1 MKILLLAIRSLSRF
15 RLYTVINILGLA
27 MSLTC
32 VMIISRHVYRELTVD
47 HFNKNLDRICL
58 VTQHFE
64 QEIMPRFYYNFN
76 PGTGI
81 GDARLVNNPSVEKV
95 APFSSFTE
103 DYITVDD
110 KKYNARILVADTAF
124 LQILDYPVVS
134 DNKQIPLQDPQGAV
148 ITRNFARKLF
158 GTDKDIV
165 GKSIQHSNGKTIT
178 ITTVLDEPVDK
189 SSIQFDL
196 LVSLQLQER
205 WGRAFNALVL
215 LAPGTDINKLN
226 KEFISSKK
234 EGSKEIPNQLLPLG
248 KSYFDKTVNMFD
260 DTYLR
265 GNYSNVLV
273 LAGVAFLIL
282 LIGIFNFIN
291 IYTVL
296 MLKRAR
302 ELGMK
307 KVFGARAFQMLVQ
320 LVGENIVMIGCALF
334 IAWILIEI
342 SGGAIESTLGIS
354 QVNNL
359 TFDLLLSTGI
369 LLLLPAIT
377 SVYPF
382 IKYNYTPPI
391 TSLRSVNTS
400 GNSVVSRAVFIVFQY
415 IITCCL
421 IIVSLFFM
429 KQLHFMLNADL
440 GYKTKDIIKAQFI
453 KHPSNV
459 WSMPDEDR
467 TKYFNNINRL
477 DGEIKQKMNAS
488 PLFYQWVYGDS
499 PHTIQESGIR
509 LKTTEGEYKEVCSA
523 YMSAENIQMYGLQL
537 KEGRF
542 WNDSI
547 DNTYGYQFIIN
558 ETAQKLFGITN
569 IETALLQPDSRLW
582 FTSRDDR
589 KTNPPYHIIGVVKDF
604 KFTHLSKP
612 NAPLVI
618 SNSGSYNSQKLM
630 ASIVP
635 GKKQEAIA
643 FLKKLHND
651 TVGGEFEYSFVED
664 EVSALYKDDK
674 KAAYIYS
681 LFTVIA
687 ILISSLGLFSLSL
700 FDVQQRYREI
710 AIRKVNGATT
720 RTVMQM
726 MLRKYFKL
734 LGLAFIISLPVSL
747 LAIFKYLEN
756 FANKAPISWW
766 IFAVALLIT
775 AGISLATLIWQIR
788 KAARTN
794 PAEAIKAE

>member
-15 RLYTVINILGLA
+15 RLYTAINIIGLA
-27 MSLTC
+27 MSLAC
-32 VMIISRHVYRELTVD
+32 VMTISRHVYRELTVD
-47 HFNKNLDRICL
+47 HFNKNLDRLCL

-64 QEIMPRFYYNFN
+64 QETMPRFYYNFN
-76 PGTGI
+76 PGTGM
-81 GDARLVNNPSVEKV
+81 GDSRLINNPSIEKV

-103 DYITVDD
+103 DYITLNDV
-110 KKYNARILVADTAF
+110 KYNARILVADTAF
-124 LQILDYPVVS
+124 LQILDYPVIS
-134 DNKQIPLQDPQGAV
+134 DNKQIPLQDPQSAV
-148 ITRNFARKLF
+148 ITRKFARKLF
-158 GTDKDIV
+158 GTDKNIV
-165 GKSIQHSNGKTIT
+165 GKSIQHSIGKTIT
-178 ITTVLDEPVDK
+178 ITTVIDNPVDK

-196 LVSLQLQER
+196 LVSWQLQKK
-205 WGRAFNALVL
+205 WGRAFGAIVL

-226 KEFISSKK
+226 KEFISNIK
-234 EGSKEIPNQLLPLG
+234 EGSKETPNQLLPLG
-248 KSYFDKTVNMFD
+248 KLYFDKTVNTFD
-260 DTYLR
+260 DTFLQ
-265 GNYSNVLV
+265 GNKSNILV
-273 LAGVAFLIL
+273 LSGVAFLIL
-282 LIGIFNFIN
+282 LVGIFNFIN

-307 KVFGARAFQMLVQ
+307 KVFGARALQMLMQ

-342 SGGAIESTLGIS
+342 SGVAIESTLGIS
-354 QVNNL
+354 QVNSL
-359 TFDLLLSTGI
+359 TFDFLLSMGI
-369 LLLLPAIT
+369 LFLLPAIT

-391 TSLRSVNTS
+391 TSLRSVNHN
-400 GNSVVSRAVFIVFQY
+400 GNSVVSRSVFIAFQY

-453 KHPSNV
+453 KHPSNI
-459 WSMPDEDR
+459 WSMSDEDR
-467 TKYFNNINRL
+467 IKYFNNINRL
-477 DGEIKQKMNAS
+477 DGEIKQKMDAS
-488 PLFYQWVYGDS
+488 PLFINWVYGDS

-509 LKTTEGEYKEVCSA
+509 LKTADGEYKEVCSA
-523 YMSAENIQMYGLQL
+523 YMSAQNIHMYGLTL

-558 ETAQKLFGITN
+558 ETAQRLFGITD
-569 IETALLQPDSRLW
+569 IRTVQLQPENRLW
-582 FTSRDDR
+582 LTSREDM
-589 KTNPPYHIIGVVKDF
+589 KTNPPYQVIGVVKDF

-612 NAPLVI
+612 TAPLVI
-618 SNSGSYNSQKLM
+618 SNSKSYNSQKLM
-630 ASIVP
+630 ATIVP
-635 GKKQEAIA
+635 GKKQEAIT

-681 LFTVIA
+681 IFTIIA

-720 RTVMQM
+720 NVVMQM

-734 LGLAFIISLPVSL
+734 LALAFMISIPISL

-756 FANKAPISWW
+756 FANKAPVSWW
-766 IFAVALLIT
+766 IFALALIVT
-775 AGISLATLIWQIR
+775 AGISLATLIWQIH
-788 KAARTN
+788 KAAQTN
-794 PAEAIKAE
+794 PAEAMNVE

>member
-15 RLYTVINILGLA
+15 RLYTAINIIGLA
-27 MSLTC
+27 MSLAC
-32 VMIISRHVYRELTVD
+32 VMTISRHVYRELTVD
-47 HFNKNLDRICL
+47 HFNKNLDRLCL

-64 QEIMPRFYYNFN
+64 QETMPRFYYNFN
-76 PGTGI
+76 PGTGM
-81 GDARLVNNPSVEKV
+81 GDSRLINNPSVEKV

-103 DYITVDD
+103 DYITLNDV
-110 KKYNARILVADTAF
+110 KYNARILVADTAF

-134 DNKQIPLQDPQGAV
+134 DNKQIPLQYPQSAV
-148 ITRNFARKLF
+148 ITRKFARKLF
-158 GTDKDIV
+158 GTDKNIV
-165 GKSIQHSNGKTIT
+165 GKSIQHSIGKTIT
-178 ITTVLDEPVDK
+178 ITTVIDDPVDK

-196 LVSLQLQER
+196 LVSWQLQEK
-205 WGRAFNALVL
+205 WGRAFEAIVL
-215 LAPGTDINKLN
+215 LAPGTDIDKLN
-226 KEFISSKK
+226 KEFISNIK
-234 EGSKEIPNQLLPLG
+234 EGSKETPNQLLPLG
-248 KSYFDKTVNMFD
+248 KLYFDKTVNTFD
-260 DTYLR
+260 DTFLR
-265 GNYSNVLV
+265 GNKSNILV
-273 LAGVAFLIL
+273 LSGVAFLIL
-282 LIGIFNFIN
+282 LVGIFNFIN

-307 KVFGARAFQMLVQ
+307 KVFGARALQMLMQ

-354 QVNNL
+354 QVNSL
-359 TFDLLLSTGI
+359 TFDFLLSMGI
-369 LLLLPAIT
+369 LFLLPAIT

-382 IKYNYTPPI
+382 IRYNYTPPI
-391 TSLRSVNTS
+391 TSLRSVNHS
-400 GNSVVSRAVFIVFQY
+400 GNSVVSRSVFIAFQY

-459 WSMPDEDR
+459 WSMSDEDR
-467 TKYFNNINRL
+467 IKYFNNINRL
-477 DGEIKQKMNAS
+477 DGEIKQKMDAS
-488 PLFYQWVYGDS
+488 PLFINWVYGDS
-499 PHTIQESGIR
+499 PHTIQEGGIR
-509 LKTTEGEYKEVCSA
+509 LKTGDGEYKEVYSA
-523 YMSAENIQMYGLQL
+523 YMSAQNIQMYGLTL

-558 ETAQKLFGITN
+558 ETAQRLFGITD
-569 IETALLQPDSRLW
+569 IETVQLQPDSRLW
-582 FTSRDDR
+582 LTSREDME
-589 KTNPPYHIIGVVKDF
+589 TNPPYQVIGVVKDF

-612 NAPLVI
+612 TAPLVI

-630 ASIVP
+630 ATIVP
-635 GKKQEAIA
+635 GKKQEAIT

-681 LFTVIA
+681 IFTIIA

-720 RTVMQM
+720 NVVMQM

-734 LGLAFIISLPVSL
+734 LALAFMISIPISL

-756 FANKAPISWW
+756 FANKAPVSWW
-766 IFAVALLIT
+766 IFALALTVT
-775 AGISLATLIWQIR
+775 AGISLATLIWQIH
-788 KAARTN
+788 KAAQTN
-794 PAEAIKAE
+794 PAKAMNAE